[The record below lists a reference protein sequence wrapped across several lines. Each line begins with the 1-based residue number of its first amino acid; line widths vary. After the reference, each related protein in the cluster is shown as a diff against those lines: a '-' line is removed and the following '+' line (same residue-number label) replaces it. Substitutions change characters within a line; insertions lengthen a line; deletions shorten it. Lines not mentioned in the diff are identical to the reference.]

1 MKAVIPAAGLG
12 LRFLPLTK
20 EQPKEMIP
28 VLRKPTIQYVVE
40 EAIAAGITD
49 IIIVTGR
56 NKRAIEDHF
65 DRSFELECILENMGR
80 KDSLNEIHRVSN
92 MVDIHYIRQKSP
104 EGLGDA
110 IYRARKHIGE
120 EAFAVM
126 LGDTINISPTPVIG
140 QLMKAYERT
149 GSSIIAVETVAHE
162 KISDYGIVGGEAIDE
177 RLIKVEKLVEKPSPE
192 EAPSN
197 VGITGRYVLTPA
209 IFECIER
216 TPRGKGN
223 EVQLTDALFLLSKK
237 ERLLAYRFEGRRYDI
252 GDVLGWLKTTFEL
265 ALAHPEYSAQLRPFL
280 EKLLDLESGSA
291 DYGSLTEIS
300 RSL

>member
-80 KDSLNEIHRVSN
+80 RDGLDEIHRVSN

-140 QLMKAYERT
+140 QLMRVHERT
-149 GSSIIAVETVAHE
+149 GSSIIAVETVIHE
-162 KISDYGIVGGEAIDE
+162 KISDYGIVGGETIDE
-177 RLIKVEKLVEKPSPE
+177 RLIRVEKLVEKPSPE

-280 EKLLDLESGSA
+280 EKLLGLESGSV
-291 DYGSLTEIS
+291 DYGSLEEIS